1 MNYTQER
8 NQIDRLPDRRNNL
21 LPEEVGQNKFKKK
34 RQGIKWSKENAGKFK
49 REL

>member
-1 MNYTQER
+1 MNKKLKMNYTQER

-34 RQGIKWSKENAGKFK
+34 D
-49 REL
+49 RE